1 MYNSKMIKEYNPT
14 YDGFIVRPSLTP
26 DLEFKSNS
34 KMHTDNRF
42 YDKRLLSD
50 KSGIVKMN
58 YYEMDEII

>member
-14 YDGFIVRPSLTP
+14 YDGFIARPSLTP
-26 DLEFKSNS
+26 DLEFKCNS